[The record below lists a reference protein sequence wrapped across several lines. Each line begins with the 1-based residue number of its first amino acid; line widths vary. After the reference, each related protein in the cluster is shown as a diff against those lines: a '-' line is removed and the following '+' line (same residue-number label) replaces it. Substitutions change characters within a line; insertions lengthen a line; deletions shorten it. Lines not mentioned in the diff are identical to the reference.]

1 MPGARVIR
9 IDELDARH
17 AEIPR
22 DREIVLYCAWP
33 SEASSARVAL
43 MLKKRGVE
51 HVWPLEGGFEA
62 WVAAGRRVEPREE
75 ES

>member
-1 MPGARVIR
+1 MRRFRGIGKSFS
-9 IDELDARH
+9 
-17 AEIPR
+17 
-22 DREIVLYCAWP
+22 IVLGQAKP
-33 SEASSARVAL
+33 RAARVAL

-51 HVWPLEGGFEA
+51 RVWPLEGGFEA